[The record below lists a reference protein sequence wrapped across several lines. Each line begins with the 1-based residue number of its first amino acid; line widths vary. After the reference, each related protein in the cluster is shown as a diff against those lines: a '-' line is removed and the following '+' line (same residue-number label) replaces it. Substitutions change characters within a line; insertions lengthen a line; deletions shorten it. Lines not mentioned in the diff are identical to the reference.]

1 MADGFETLAQI
12 TAYFPTEDNYVLS
25 RDAAQAGLAYLNE
38 ARATADAMDAFLKR
52 RLGGRK
58 SGEVH
63 ISPSLIRRLIEIPPP
78 PEDRLPPGATLA
90 FHSFDLPHDGPFAT
104 VVYRGQLPVTGST
117 PLSIELSVQIGAN
130 RVPRGSTVDYSV
142 RAITATITVDPAFE
156 NPQSSRPTDPFY
168 YTKIQPFL
176 NAYLDVLASVFR
188 QSLYTFSIDSPEK
201 MPPPD
206 LFAFIDGVSI
216 FLWDSRLPTLTV
228 TPRDNTHELAIVAGL
243 KEVEDEIVTR
253 VTQGE
258 ERDDEDDYTFVT
270 ARDFQVLASP
280 QRLHFNVFYH
290 WHEFIAGDKGCNWL
304 YCWDTR
310 MWVGARDN
318 VPIDLRFAME
328 WLADGTSLKLVIHP
342 QYPNYDVPGGAIYK
356 KNLRLVPD
364 WVFAPINAIIN
375 NTVNGQ
381 LHQLEDEK
389 IDFPLFDD
397 DLRVQFAEA
406 TVFDGGPGHF
416 LRVNIDFRP

>member
-1 MADGFETLAQI
+1 MGHGFEKLAQL
-12 TAYFPTEDNYVLS
+12 TSYFPTEGNYALS
-25 RDAAQAGLAYLNE
+25 RGANQASAAYLAE

-52 RLGGRK
+52 RLGARK
-58 SGEVH
+58 SGEIH
-63 ISPSLIRRLIEIPPP
+63 ISPTLIDRLIEIPPP

-90 FHSFDLPHDGPFAT
+90 FHAFDLPRDGPFAT
-104 VVYRGQLPVTGST
+104 VVYRGQMQVTGST
-117 PLSIELSVQIGAN
+117 PIAIEMRVQVAAY
-130 RVPRGSTVDYSV
+130 REPRISTVNYSV
-142 RAITATITVDPAFE
+142 RPITATITVNPAFE
-156 NPQSSRPTDPFY
+156 DPRTSRPTDPFH

-176 NAYLDVLASVFR
+176 DAYLDVLSSFVG
-188 QSLYTFSIDSPEK
+188 QSLYTFAIDSPEK

-206 LFAFIDGVSI
+206 LFVFIEGVSI
-216 FLWDSRLPTLTV
+216 FLWDSQLPTLTV
-228 TPRDNTHELAIVAGL
+228 SPRENAHDLAIVAGL

-258 ERDDEDDYTFVT
+258 EGDDEDDYTYVI
-270 ARDFQVLASP
+270 ARDFQVLAGP

-290 WHEFIAGDKGCNWL
+290 WHEFIAGSKGCNWL

-328 WLADGTSLKLVIHP
+328 WLADGTGLKLVIQP
-342 QYPNYDVPGGAIYK
+342 QYPNYDVPGSAIYK

-375 NTVNGQ
+375 STVNGQ
-381 LHQLEDEK
+381 LRELEDEK

-397 DLRVQFAEA
+397 DLRVQYADA
-406 TVFDGGPGHF
+406 TAFDGGPGHF